1 MARRIA
7 QNKNT
12 SHEGINQNSIYK
24 TRIRTNL
31 SKSGSIGLK
40 QEKMEKRNVIT
51 ALVVNPTSSG
61 GSTGKDWD
69 TQFIKIKEAFGEE
82 PEIVFTQKSGD
93 GTSLTRDLLKK
104 GFERIVAIGGDGTIN
119 EVANGFFIP
128 LEGRARRKNATAI
141 NNDNIDVGVHE
152 SSKDEDQN
160 ERPFPKSPILK
171 PINSEAIMGLLPSG
185 TRNVLAKSL
194 DFPEDIVQCC
204 NNFVVGKSK
213 KIDVIS
219 ATVTPTTNAED
230 SDRRPKPITRIFLN
244 AAELGVAG
252 EIIDRSKKVRSKVKS
267 RLVST
272 VTSLALTLPYY
283 ESNLCEVSM
292 DDGRENILTK
302 MTMCVIANGRY
313 IGGGFMAAPKASV
326 SDGLLDIVILKDSG
340 SLKMLDDLVNIKD
353 GDYANKPDILYR
365 QAKKVSIK
373 SKERDVTVA
382 IDGEPIGILPA
393 TFEILKRSLTIRM

>member
-160 ERPFPKSPILK
+160 ERPFPKSPVLK

-252 EIIDRSKKVRSKVKS
+252 EIIDRSKKVRNKVKS

-283 ESNLCEVSM
+283 ESNLCEVSI

-340 SLKMLDDLVNIKD
+340 SLKMLDDLGNIKD

>member
-160 ERPFPKSPILK
+160 ERPFPKSPVLK

-219 ATVTPTTNAED
+219 ATVTPITNAED

-252 EIIDRSKKVRSKVKS
+252 EIIDRSKKVRNKVKS

-283 ESNLCEVSM
+283 ESNLCEVSI

-340 SLKMLDDLVNIKD
+340 SLKMLDDLGNIKD

>member
-1 MARRIA
+1 LARRIA
-7 QNKNT
+7 ENKNT
-12 SHEGINQNSIYK
+12 SRKGVNQNSIYK
-24 TRIRTNL
+24 TRIRTDL
-31 SKSGSIGLK
+31 SKSASIGLK
-40 QEKMEKRNVIT
+40 QVKMKKRNVIT

-69 TQFIKIKEAFGEE
+69 TQVIKIKEAFGEE

-93 GTSLTRDLLKK
+93 GISLTRDLLKK
-104 GFERIVAIGGDGTIN
+104 GFKRIVAIGGDGTIN

-128 LEGRARRKNATAI
+128 LEGRARRKYATAI
-141 NNDNIDVGVHE
+141 NNDNIDVGVYE
-152 SSKDEDQN
+152 SSKNEDQN
-160 ERPFPKSPILK
+160 ERPFPKSPVLK
-171 PINSEAIMGLLPSG
+171 PINSEALMGILPSG

-219 ATVTPTTNAED
+219 ATVTPTTNPED

-244 AAELGVAG
+244 AAELGVAA
-252 EIIDRSKKVRSKVKS
+252 EIIDRSKKVRNKVKS

-283 ESNLCEVSM
+283 ESNLCEVSI

-353 GDYANKPDILYR
+353 GDYTDTPDILYR
-365 QAKKVSIK
+365 QAKKVSIR

-393 TFEILKRSLTIRM
+393 TFEILKRSLNIRM

>member
-1 MARRIA
+1 LARGIGE
-7 QNKNT
+7 NKNT
-12 SHEGINQNSIYK
+12 NHEGINQNSFYK
-24 TRIRTNL
+24 TRIRDNL
-31 SKSGSIGLK
+31 SKSASIGLK
-40 QEKMEKRNVIT
+40 QEKMQKRNVIT

-93 GTSLTRDLLKK
+93 GISLTRDLLKK

-128 LEGRARRKNATAI
+128 FEGRARRENATAI

-152 SSKDEDQN
+152 SSKNEDQN
-160 ERPFPKSPILK
+160 ERPFPKSPVLK

-204 NNFVVGKSK
+204 NNFVVGKSR

-244 AAELGVAG
+244 AAELGVAA
-252 EIIDRSKKVRSKVKS
+252 EIIDRSKKVRNKVKS

-283 ESNLCEVSM
+283 ESNLCEVSI

-353 GDYANKPDILYR
+353 GDYTDTPDILYR
-365 QAKKVSIK
+365 QAKKVSIR

-393 TFEILKRSLTIRM
+393 TFEILKRSLNIRM

>member
-93 GTSLTRDLLKK
+93 GTSLTRGLLKK

-128 LEGRARRKNATAI
+128 LEGRASRKNATAI

>member
-1 MARRIA
+1 LATGITTDKNYTITAR
-7 QNKNT
+7 T
-12 SHEGINQNSIYK
+12 
-24 TRIRTNL
+24 
-31 SKSGSIGLK
+31 KSLNPGSIGLK
-40 QEKMEKRNVIT
+40 RKKAEKKRNTT

-69 TQFIKIKEAFGEE
+69 TQFTKIKETFGEN
-82 PEIVFTQKSGD
+82 PEIVFTKKSGD

-104 GFERIVAIGGDGTIN
+104 GFKRIVAVGGDGTIN
-119 EVANGFFIP
+119 EVANGFFTKLEKQQRKTIGNDDTHDSSNNENQNKGQFPRSP
-128 LEGRARRKNATAI
+128 L
-141 NNDNIDVGVHE
+141 
-152 SSKDEDQN
+152 
-160 ERPFPKSPILK
+160 LK
-171 PINSEAIMGLLPSG
+171 PINPEAIMGLLPSG

-204 NNFVVGKSK
+204 SNFVVGKSK
-213 KIDVIS
+213 KIDIIS
-219 ATVTPTTNAED
+219 ATVSTPINPED
-230 SDRRPKPITRIFLN
+230 PSKGSRLVTRVFLN
-244 AAELGVAG
+244 AAELGVAA
-252 EIIDRSKKVRSKVKS
+252 EIIDRSKKVRNTVKS

-272 VTSLALTLPYY
+272 VTSLAVTVPYY
-283 ESNLCEVSM
+283 ESNLCEVSI

-313 IGGGFMAAPKASV
+313 LGGGLMAAPKASV

-340 SLKMLDDLVNIKD
+340 GLKMLDYFVDIKD
-353 GDYANKPDILYR
+353 GNSANEHDIFYR

-393 TFEILKRSLTIRM
+393 TFEVQRSALTVRM

>member
-7 QNKNT
+7 ENKNT
-12 SHEGINQNSIYK
+12 SHKGVNQNSIYK
-24 TRIRTNL
+24 TRIRTDL
-31 SKSGSIGLK
+31 SRSASIGLK
-40 QEKMEKRNVIT
+40 QEKMKKRNVIT

-69 TQFIKIKEAFGEE
+69 TQIIKIKEAFGEK

-93 GTSLTRDLLKK
+93 GISLTRDLLKK
-104 GFERIVAIGGDGTIN
+104 GFKRIVAIGGDGTIN

-128 LEGRARRKNATAI
+128 LESRARRNNATAI
-141 NNDNIDVGVHE
+141 NNDNIDVGVYE
-152 SSKDEDQN
+152 SSKNEDQN
-160 ERPFPKSPILK
+160 ERPFPKSPVLK
-171 PINSEAIMGLLPSG
+171 PINSEAIMGILPSG

-219 ATVTPTTNAED
+219 ATVTPTTNSED

-244 AAELGVAG
+244 AAELGVAA
-252 EIIDRSKKVRSKVKS
+252 EIIDRSKKVRNKVKS

-283 ESNLCEVSM
+283 ESNLCEVSI

-313 IGGGFMAAPKASV
+313 LGGGFMAAPKANV

-353 GDYANKPDILYR
+353 GDYANEPDILYR

>member
-1 MARRIA
+1 LTRRIA
-7 QNKNT
+7 ENNNT
-12 SHEGINQNSIYK
+12 IHKGVNQNSNYK
-24 TRIRTNL
+24 TRIRTDL
-31 SKSGSIGLK
+31 SKSASIGLK
-40 QEKMEKRNVIT
+40 QEKIKKRNVIT

-69 TQFIKIKEAFGEE
+69 TQVIKIKEAFGEE

-93 GTSLTRDLLKK
+93 GISLTRDLLKK
-104 GFERIVAIGGDGTIN
+104 GFKRIVAIGGDGTIN

-128 LEGRARRKNATAI
+128 LESRARRNNATAI
-141 NNDNIDVGVHE
+141 NNDNVDVGVYE
-152 SSKDEDQN
+152 SSKNEDQN
-160 ERPFPKSPILK
+160 ERPFPKSPVLK
-171 PINSEAIMGLLPSG
+171 PINSEAIMGILPSG

-194 DFPEDIVQCC
+194 DFPQDIVQCC

-219 ATVTPTTNAED
+219 ATVIPTTNAED

-244 AAELGVAG
+244 AAELGVAA
-252 EIIDRSKKVRSKVKS
+252 EIIDKSKKVRNKVKS

-283 ESNLCEVSM
+283 ESNLCEVSI

-313 IGGGFMAAPKASV
+313 LGGGFMAAPKANV

-353 GDYANKPDILYR
+353 GDYTNEPDILYR

-382 IDGEPIGILPA
+382 IDGEPIGNLPA
-393 TFEILKRSLTIRM
+393 TFEVLRRALSVGM

>member
-61 GSTGKDWD
+61 GSTGNDWD

-204 NNFVVGKSK
+204 SNFVVGKSK

-230 SDRRPKPITRIFLN
+230 FDRRPKPITRIFLN

-252 EIIDRSKKVRSKVKS
+252 EIIDRSKKVRNKVKS
-267 RLVST
+267 GLVST

-283 ESNLCEVSM
+283 ESNLCEVSI

-365 QAKKVSIK
+365 QAKKVLIK

-393 TFEILKRSLTIRM
+393 TFEILKRSLKIRM